1 MRAMAEREIILPAE
15 AERLVAKAL
24 VAANTSPSNAAVVAE
39 ALVMAEVDGQPG
51 HGLSRVSTYAEQARL
66 GKVDGH
72 AVPGFSL
79 QTPVFLAVDAHHG
92 FAFPAIDLAI
102 RELLPLAAET
112 GMAAAG
118 LFNSHHCGQA
128 GRHVE
133 RLAEAG
139 CMAMLFANTPK
150 AMAPWGGKKPLFGT
164 NPVAFAAPQHEA
176 PPLVVDLSLSKVARG
191 KVVAAGKRGETI
203 PEGWAI
209 DENGQPTTEPAEALK
224 GSMIP
229 MGDAKGAALAWMVE
243 ILAACLTGARFSFEA
258 SSFLSPEGDPPA
270 VGQLIIVF
278 DVQRISGGAF
288 QKHLQRLTNEVRS
301 QDGTRLPGSRR
312 LANRERAALEGL
324 SVPRVLLQEI
334 RALAGE
340 A

>member
-1 MRAMAEREIILPAE
+1 MAESETITPAE
-15 AERLVAKAL
+15 AERLVTKAL
-24 VAANTSPSNAAVVAE
+24 VAANTSPRNAAFVAE

-72 AVPGFSL
+72 AEPIVSHE
-79 QTPVFLAVDAHHG
+79 TPAFLAIDARHG

-102 RELLPLAAET
+102 RELVPLAAET

-133 RLAEAG
+133 RLADAG
-139 CMAMLFANTPK
+139 CMAMMFANTPK
-150 AMAPWGGKKPLFGT
+150 AMAPWGGSKPLFGT
-164 NPVAFAAPQHEA
+164 NPVAFAAPQYEA
-176 PPLVVDLSLSKVARG
+176 PPLVIDLSLSKVARG
-191 KVVAAGKRGETI
+191 KVVAAGKRGEAI

-209 DENGQPTTEPAEALK
+209 DAEGRPTTQPGEALK
-224 GSMIP
+224 GSMVP

-258 SSFLSPEGDPPA
+258 SSFLSADGDPPA
-270 VGQLIIVF
+270 VGQLIIAF
-278 DVQRISGGAF
+278 DVTRISGGAF
-288 QKHLQRLTNEVRS
+288 QKHLQRLTIEAKA

-312 LANRERAALEGL
+312 LANREKAALEGL
-324 SVPRVLLQEI
+324 SVPKSLLQEV